1 MAAWCLQCRSEN
13 CSLLCTAYSM
23 FVHFFSKLLRR
34 PWPGWLRHYTGLE
47 FKASWDDC
55 FCNLGVHKEKER
67 NLESQSS
74 CLCYDHQYDHTSN
87 SNTVMFN
94 ESKSTWWSN
103 DLRWAAS
110 SNQTKPLS
118 GFVPSVVLNS
128 LAGWRKRDKTSVCKN
143 RIRAWSEKFLHDL
156 HPDFSRAKQTQTV
169 CWTLPH
175 IQSSTYT
182 LHTK

>member
-1 MAAWCLQCRSEN
+1 
-13 CSLLCTAYSM
+13 M

-118 GFVPSVVLNS
+118 GFVPSVVLNTNS